1 MERDRKYKRPLEDD
15 FLEEEPSEDFTVD
28 LCIVMDATSSMNSY
42 MEKIILPLSEVIK
55 ELQSQ
60 ISINRKGCTL
70 RTAVTLYRDFSSS
83 SIADDRTEGRDF
95 STDHSRVL
103 HMLKKIRTEGGG
115 DIPENVLGGIN
126 TSLNYSW
133 RGQKRFLVLIGDAPC
148 HGKQVFVIHHRFLIP
163 SQVS

>member
-1 MERDRKYKRPLEDD
+1 MERERKLKRPLEED

-55 ELQSQ
+55 ELHSQ
-60 ISINRKGCTL
+60 VTISRKGCTL

-95 STDHSRVL
+95 STDHTRVL

-115 DIPENVLGGIN
+115 DIPENVLGGLN
-126 TSLNYSW
+126 TSLNYNW

-148 HGKQVFVIHHRFLIP
+148 HGKQVL
-163 SQVS
+163 